1 MSNEGVDRN
10 ELREIGKRAVRSEI
24 VQRAVILLDQQGF
37 DETTV
42 EEISAAV
49 GISPRSFFRY
59 FPTKEDIAVGHL
71 ASMGHLVEEAL
82 AERPE
87 GESPW
92 VALRAALQPLVSITE
107 ANVESVRRSS
117 RVALSTPGLRSKVL
131 ELHAAWTNTL
141 APILSRRLSDDGPHP
156 TMAAE
161 AITQSAMACLYVAT
175 KAWSAGGTRDYADL
189 LDEAFDAVAGL

>member
-1 MSNEGVDRN
+1 MSNEGVDRS
-10 ELREIGKRAVRSEI
+10 ELREIGKRAMRSEI
-24 VQRAVILLDQQGF
+24 VSRAVILLDEQGF

-42 EEISAAV
+42 EEISTAV

-71 ASMGHLVEEAL
+71 ASMGALVERAL
-82 AERPE
+82 AARPDDE
-87 GESPW
+87 PAW
-92 VALRAALQPLVSITE
+92 IALRAALAPLVSITE
-107 ANVESVRRSS
+107 TDVENVRRSS

-131 ELHAAWTNTL
+131 ELHAAWTDTL

-161 AITQSAMACLYVAT
+161 AVTQSAMACLYVAT
-175 KAWSAGGTRDYADL
+175 KTWSAGGTRDYADL
-189 LDEAFDAVAGL
+189 LDEAFDAVAAL